1 MQDLACGFDF
11 LAKITSRLM
20 AKNEPTMP
28 ESESNYSEQPDR
40 GSTGAQNRES
50 EARRI
55 IAIRAEE

>member
-1 MQDLACGFDF
+1 
-11 LAKITSRLM
+11 M

-28 ESESNYSEQPDR
+28 ESESNYSEQPDK

-55 IAIRAEE
+55 IAIRAEDRYQAFQLAVMAPGR